1 MPKRIPRSYFADE
14 GVLATAEIPGAVSP
28 EELRVGKNPFCA
40 EISIS
45 ASLAVVMAVGGPL
58 ITGGGDLH
66 PSV

>member
-1 MPKRIPRSYFADE
+1 M
-14 GVLATAEIPGAVSP
+14 AEIPGAVSP

-45 ASLAVVMAVGGPL
+45 ASLAVVMAAGGPL